1 MGRDWKKAKFV
12 VFTFED
18 LVMWREGGAGQGGGA
33 AGGEVGWVEGEHGLS
48 PHPATV

>member
-18 LVMWREGGAGQGGGA
+18 LVMWREGGRARRGRSRG
-33 AGGEVGWVEGEHGLS
+33 
-48 PHPATV
+48 